1 MQLRRILWV
10 ALPIATALVA
20 SSIGCGSTR
29 DGATDSDA
37 GAAGG
42 NGPSC
47 VIDTECSGDVCA
59 QIGAGSSCAKR
70 CASDHDCA
78 GNAKCRAATTVAG
91 DSVTVCVAD
100 DGAPPSV
107 TDAGSVMPVTFD
119 AGPPVKASV
128 GADGGTTDRLVFA
141 AVGDTRPPFIDDTK
155 GYPTA
160 TIDAIYTKIAAL
172 APAFVVS
179 TGDYIFANPF
189 GSQAAAQFPLYLA
202 ARAKYS
208 GVLFPALGNHEC
220 LGNEGSNCGAGT
232 LAGTPNNYSEFVK
245 SLLTPIGKT
254 EPYYS
259 VRVDATDGSWTSK
272 LVFVAANAWTQAQAD
287 WLDQTLAVPTTYTFV
302 MRHEP
307 KAATK
312 APGTSPSEAIMAKH
326 PYTLAIVGHTHTH
339 ERTHPKEVI
348 FGNGGAPL
356 TAGQTM
362 YGFGMLTQRHDG
374 AIQVDV
380 IDVATGQADAAFRF
394 AVKADGT
401 AAP

>member
-1 MQLRRILWV
+1 LF
-10 ALPIATALVA
+10 AFA
-20 SSIGCGSTR
+20 GST
-29 DGATDSDA
+29 AKPFTSNA
-37 GAAGG
+37 V
-42 NGPSC
+42 NPVES
-47 VIDTECSGDVCA
+47 SA
-59 QIGAGSSCAKR
+59 Q
-70 CASDHDCA
+70 
-78 GNAKCRAATTVAG
+78 
-91 DSVTVCVAD
+91 
-100 DGAPPSV
+100 
-107 TDAGSVMPVTFD
+107 
-119 AGPPVKASV
+119 
-128 GADGGTTDRLVFA
+128 
-141 AVGDTRPPFIDDTK
+141 
-155 GYPTA
+155 
-160 TIDAIYTKIAAL
+160 L